1 MSKSEKRQ
9 RTALLGS
16 VRCYPEEKEQIQ
28 ESAKAAG
35 ISTGEFLRR
44 TALGR
49 RIVAKGDTRQMNEIL
64 KLGGLQKHL
73 YSEMQAKGMMTP
85 ELSRQFAET
94 LTALQTALMK
104 FRADSLNNSEDQDVS
119 GCGRKAS

>member
-16 VRCYPEEKEQIQ
+16 VRCFPEEKAHIQ
-28 ESAKAAG
+28 ENAKAAG

-44 TALGR
+44 SALGR

-73 YSEMQAKGMMTP
+73 YTEMQKQGIMTT
-85 ELSRQFAET
+85 ELSKQFSET
-94 LTALQTALMK
+94 LTALQVALLK
-104 FRADSLNNSEDQDVS
+104 FDASSLNNSGD
-119 GCGRKAS
+119 

>member
-1 MSKSEKRQ
+1 MSKSEKRL

-16 VRCYPEEKEQIQ
+16 VRCFPEEKAQIQ
-28 ESAKAAG
+28 ENAKAAG

-44 TALGR
+44 SALGR

-73 YSEMQAKGMMTP
+73 YTEMQKQGMMTT
-85 ELSRQFAET
+85 ELSKQFSET
-94 LTALQTALMK
+94 LTALQVALLK
-104 FRADSLNNSEDQDVS
+104 FDASSLNNSGD
-119 GCGRKAS
+119 

>member
-28 ESAKAAG
+28 ASAKAAG

-44 TALGR
+44 SALGR
-49 RIVAKGDTRQMNEIL
+49 RIVAKGDVRQMNEIL
-64 KLGGLQKHL
+64 RLGGLQKHL
-73 YSEMQAKGMMTP
+73 YSEMQKQGVMTV
-85 ELSRQFAET
+85 ELSKQFADT
-94 LTALQTALMK
+94 LAALQKTLMK
-104 FRADSLNNSEDQDVS
+104 FRADSLNNTEE
-119 GCGRKAS
+119 

>member
-1 MSKSEKRQ
+1 MSKSERRQ

-16 VRCYPEEKEQIQ
+16 VRCYPEEKAQIQ

-44 TALGR
+44 SALGR

-73 YSEMQAKGMMTP
+73 YSEMQKQGMMTA
-85 ELSRQFAET
+85 ELSKQFADT
-94 LTALQTALMK
+94 LTELQTALMK
-104 FRADSLNNSEDQDVS
+104 FRADSLNNTED
-119 GCGRKAS
+119 